1 MEYIKADTLSEV
13 WQKLPAEDKEDM
25 VCQVAKIMRTMR
37 TKTAFSR
44 IGGIGPDVSCPL
56 VHRVNVAGG
65 SKLRLDFHSDSVEA
79 QRCIGDYRQSWS
91 LQHWTVGFLR
101 TNFIHLLTFHS
112 GTTLCKNTFSLFS
125 TVNSTTW
132 IKY

>member
-1 MEYIKADTLSEV
+1 MKYIKADTLSEV

-65 SKLRLDFHSDSVEA
+65 RVSFAWTFIVIPWKLNV
-79 QRCIGDYRQSWS
+79 
-91 LQHWTVGFLR
+91 V
-101 TNFIHLLTFHS
+101 
-112 GTTLCKNTFSLFS
+112 
-125 TVNSTTW
+125 
-132 IKY
+132 